1 MLSNV
6 SALLL
11 RCFCGVL
18 IACLVACTGLPH
30 ENSTTGN
37 KQNDTLPNCALPD
50 TMPVNLLYFKHFFC
64 LGYYA
69 DICSVWDSI
78 IGNNESAIMQASS
91 SVSIVV
97 HANNK
102 TLNCQLEP
110 LYSNSPNAQILK
122 DKILPKTVLGGYLTE
137 YAIPF
142 NCQYETENIIV
153 VTFIGTGKYK
163 PYLHLISYSKKDWS
177 IVDHKV
183 MCSVYFDGGAG
194 ETRNTTFSKENK
206 FVTTVGEFNDPNNV
220 YCYAQKHYYQINDM
234 GKFILTANTKKISD
248 TL

>member
-1 MLSNV
+1 
-6 SALLL
+6 
-11 RCFCGVL
+11 
-18 IACLVACTGLPH
+18 
-30 ENSTTGN
+30 
-37 KQNDTLPNCALPD
+37 
-50 TMPVNLLYFKHFFC
+50 